1 MKEIFSRNISDNELL
16 DNNIDYIVN
25 IINDKSIRNKIQ
37 IEILAKNLK
46 KNHKD
51 VKLKI
56 ESELITTIIE
66 ENLKSN
72 RTKRTT
78 IRTKLMPKIT
88 NIQNDSVAVKKKDK
102 NKKAFQK
109 NTVDSNDSSTGLSD
123 SGISEYSTKVETSKI
138 DDIEL
143 VFYIE
148 KYYNVKI
155 GVI

>member
-66 ENLKSN
+66 ENLKLN
-72 RTKRTT
+72 RVKRTT
-78 IRTKLMPKIT
+78 IRTKLMPKIS

-102 NKKAFQK
+102 NKKTVLK
-109 NTVDSNDSSTGLSD
+109 NIFDSNDSSTGLSD
-123 SGISEYSTKVETSKI
+123 SGISEYSTKVETCKI
-138 DDIEL
+138 NDKEF
-143 VFYIE
+143 VFFF
-148 KYYNVKI
+148 YY
-155 GVI
+155 